1 MLVRLLVGLMCLLP
15 MLAGAQALRPNSG
28 LWWEEPV
35 TGRFYSVEIAP
46 SGRTFVVISEFDADG
61 KPVWRSMRGELEVS
75 SAQEQAAG
83 APLAILRAPLM
94 ELDGACPTCPVT
106 APNVRPSELGEA
118 TLLFQT
124 HAEAEFQQ
132 GNIRRP
138 LRYFTPADQP
148 VDFPAAR
155 LPGAYTLIS
164 REPTGAAYQTIEL
177 RVAQDPP
184 CVRYEGSAPPAAATR
199 LRGTCAGGLC
209 DGSSVGTMVFN
220 LELAVG
226 PGEHPEIKAYRRSL
240 APEGSALAICTLNFI
255 TTTCR
260 CPIGF
265 SSSGVI
271 PVGGSCVRDD
281 RPMLCTETHRIS
293 EQDGVIR
300 GLPVRPDG
308 ASFVMHPLRD

>member
-1 MLVRLLVGLMCLLP
+1 MLARFLISLLCLVP

-35 TGRFYSVEIAP
+35 TGRFYAVEIAP

-83 APLAILRAPLM
+83 APLATLRAPLM
-94 ELDGACPTCPVT
+94 ELDGACPTCPVS

-118 TLLFQT
+118 TLLFRT
-124 HAEAEFQQ
+124 HAQAEFQQ
-132 GNIRRP
+132 GSLRRP

-148 VDFPAAR
+148 ADFPAAR
-155 LPGAYTLIS
+155 LAGAYSLIS

-177 RVAQDPP
+177 RAAQDPP
-184 CVRYEGSAPPAAATR
+184 CVRYEGSAPPAGATR
-199 LRGTCAGGLC
+199 LRGTCIGGIC
-209 DGSSVGTMVFN
+209 DGSVVSTMVST
-220 LELAVG
+220 LDLAVG
-226 PGEHPEIKAYRRSL
+226 AGEHPEIVAYRRAL
-240 APEGSALAICTLNFI
+240 APEGLAQAICTLNFI

-265 SSSGVI
+265 SSGGAI

-281 RPMLCTETHRIS
+281 RPMLCTEVYRIS
-293 EQDGVIR
+293 EQAGVIR
-300 GLPVRPDG
+300 GLPVRTG
-308 ASFVMHPLRD
+308 LSAFTLYPLED